1 MVAIQQQ
8 RLPKKR
14 IEMTKESSQSNILD
28 WLRGHMIVV
37 DPTAMV
43 ELRQSLKKVSDLKKM
58 HRAMHA
64 NAMEWEIRKDEE
76 LPNLHLADELDML
89 CVVHPLT
96 EDETNRKAM
105 LLIQHRL
112 AFPSKLCSSIEQ
124 ALTNNQNKH
133 GELSDA
139 SNFLAQV
146 YEEVKA
152 FFIGRHRD
160 IVAEHRTRI
169 LPEEW
174 LGLDWNVDTE
184 DEIEA
189 AIRFFPLVLT
199 EYLHSTLAILS
210 PIQLLLAREQTVSFV
225 PILAQLL
232 TEAGNFLERQ
242 FVVKYGLRNI
252 LELLMT
258 NCFPKIVFGYDVSE
272 SFDNESLSVLARLR
286 EMGLVENEEVRI
298 LITSLMTYALESD
311 MLKRDN
317 QFVETRL
324 RLLIG
329 WNPSVLE
336 QGRRPLLHTIY
347 GESMSHSCDDSM
359 LLCMFETLVELGMA
373 HYSKQ
378 LGFVFHKWGGILP
391 LESFASSFGT
401 ERVTEIVNQ
410 KLSTKFG
417 SSSMALSSLIIEA
430 ATNDKIHLDGVYRLI
445 SLNPIICS
453 KTSKG

>member
-1 MVAIQQQ
+1 
-8 RLPKKR
+8 
-14 IEMTKESSQSNILD
+14 MTNEESQSNILD

-37 DPTAMV
+37 DSTAMM

-58 HRAMHA
+58 HRAMHDDA
-64 NAMEWEIRKDEE
+64 TEWEIRKDED
-76 LPNLHLADELDML
+76 LTGFHLADELDML

-96 EDETNRKAM
+96 ENETNRKAM
-105 LLIQHRL
+105 LLIQHRS

-124 ALTNNQNKH
+124 AMADNQNKQ

-139 SNFLAQV
+139 TNFLAQV

-160 IVAEHRTRI
+160 IVAEHRPRI

-184 DEIEA
+184 DEIET
-189 AIRFFPLVLT
+189 AIRFFPMVLT

-210 PIQLLLAREQTVSFV
+210 PIQLLLAQEQTVSFV
-225 PILAQLL
+225 PIFARLL

-258 NCFPKIVFGYDVSE
+258 NCFPKIVFGYEVSE
-272 SFDNESLSVLARLR
+272 SFDDESLSVLVRLR

-298 LITSLMTYALESD
+298 LVTALMGYALESD
-311 MLKRDN
+311 MLKQDRG
-317 QFVETRL
+317 FIEKRL

-329 WNPSVLE
+329 WDPSVLE
-336 QGRRPLLHTIY
+336 YGRRPLLHTIY
-347 GESMSHSCDDSM
+347 GESMSHTCDESI
-359 LLCMFETLVELGMA
+359 LLCMFDTLAELGIT
-373 HYSKQ
+373 HYPKE
-378 LGFVFHKWGGILP
+378 LGFVFHKWGGISP
-391 LESFASSFGT
+391 LESFASSVGT
-401 ERVTEIVNQ
+401 ERVTRIVNE

-417 SSSMALSSLIIEA
+417 SSPKALSSLIIET
-430 ATNDKIHLDGVYRLI
+430 ATNDKIHLDAVYRLV
-445 SLNPIICS
+445 SLNPILCS
-453 KTSKG
+453 FLTKS